1 MGKDARDGLVNFQ
14 PGSKG
19 RDDHLAVAG
28 VMAMVPQRALT
39 LSNCSR
45 KLETIALPNHVIE
58 DKMSSRNY
66 VGC

>member
-19 RDDHLAVAG
+19 RHDHLAVAG
-28 VMAMVPQRALT
+28 VMAMGPQMALT

-45 KLETIALPNHVIE
+45 QFETIALPNRVTE
-58 DKMSSRNY
+58 DKMSSRSY